1 MITLTHVPRG
11 THLWRWAAGFV
22 TAYHYLHTMPD
33 PRSTPETFIVR
44 LRSDPD
50 SLAGV
55 LVFSRPEA
63 TRCADWYGSVDDVDA
78 GRCDSTRW
86 QVLNLARVWIA
97 PSYQTGGQ
105 LCTADY
111 VPGYTDRRG
120 RFRSTLA
127 STILRTA
134 IGQIGYE
141 YLRLRPP
148 CFLEEPYRIR
158 WLLSYCDTR
167 LHRGVIYAASGFD
180 LYKTNPKGIQTWRI
194 RLPDLTAQ
202 QDANIRSIAATH
214 PRSVAYRG
222 KRAQMALG
230 I

>member
-1 MITLTHVPRG
+1 MIALTHATRG
-11 THLWRWAAGFV
+11 SLSWRWAADFI
-22 TAYHYLHTMPD
+22 AAHHYLHTMPD
-33 PRSTPETFIVR
+33 PRSTPETFTIYV
-44 LRSDPD
+44 LS

-63 TRCADWYGSVDDVDA
+63 TRCGDWYGNVADVDA
-78 GRCDSTRW
+78 ARCDCTRW
-86 QVLNLARVWIA
+86 QVLNLARVCIA
-97 PSYQTGGQ
+97 PEYQTGGE

-120 RFRSTLA
+120 CFRSTLA
-127 STILRTA
+127 STVLREA
-134 IGQIGYE
+134 ISLIGYE
-141 YLRLRPP
+141 YLTYRPP
-148 CFLEEPYRIR
+148 CFLDEPYQIR

-167 LHRGVIYAASGFD
+167 LHRGVIYAASGFE

-194 RLPDLTAQ
+194 RLPDLTTQ
-202 QDANIRSIAATH
+202 QDANIRSIAAFH

-222 KRAQMALG
+222 KRSQMALG

>member
-1 MITLTHVPRG
+1 MITLDHVPRR
-11 THLWRWAAGFV
+11 TSLWRWAAEKI
-22 TAYHYLHTMPD
+22 TAHHYLHTMPD
-33 PRSTPETFIVR
+33 PRSTPETFVV
-44 LRSDPD
+44 
-50 SLAGV
+50 SLSEIPVGV

-63 TRCADWYGSVDDVDA
+63 TRCADWYGSVSDA
-78 GRCDSTRW
+78 AAGGCDSTRW
-86 QVLNLARVWIA
+86 QVLNLARVWITPRYQVGGALCA
-97 PSYQTGGQ
+97 PP
-105 LCTADY
+105 Y

-167 LHRGVIYAASGFD
+167 LHRGVIYAASGFE

-202 QDANIRSIAATH
+202 QDASIRSIAATH

>member
-1 MITLTHVPRG
+1 MIKLTHASRG
-11 THLWRWAAGFV
+11 SELYQVVSDYVRER
-22 TAYHYLHTMPD
+22 HYLHTMPD
-33 PRSTPETFIVR
+33 PRATPETFIVW
-44 LRSDPD
+44 LPSG
-50 SLAGV
+50 LAGV

-63 TRCADWYGSVDDVDA
+63 TRCADWYGSVDDAAA

-97 PSYQTGGQ
+97 PRYQAGGE
-105 LCTADY
+105 LYEPAH

-127 STILRTA
+127 SAILRTA
-134 IGQIGYE
+134 IDHIGYE
-141 YLRLRPP
+141 YLLLRPP

-167 LHRGVIYAASGFD
+167 LHRGVIYAAAGFE

-202 QDANIRSIAATH
+202 QDAAIRLAAERHPRSIA
-214 PRSVAYRG
+214 YRG
-222 KRAQMALG
+222 QRAQMALG